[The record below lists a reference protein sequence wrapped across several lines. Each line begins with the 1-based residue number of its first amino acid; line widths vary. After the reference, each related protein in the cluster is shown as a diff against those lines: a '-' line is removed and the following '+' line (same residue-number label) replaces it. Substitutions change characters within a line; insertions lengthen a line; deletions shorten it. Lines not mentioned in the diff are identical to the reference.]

1 LGANNRETQGLMN
14 KNIPD
19 SDSTRGGRRVNSS
32 KLEGLFKKVTAVKGY
47 EQFLALRSTADA
59 PD

>member
-1 LGANNRETQGLMN
+1 LGANNRETPGLMY

-32 KLEGLFKKVTAVKGY
+32 KLEGLFWKRTRLKGY
-47 EQFLALRSTADA
+47 RWISAARSDLSG